1 MDPILPVL
9 ECTQEIAQQK
19 FLHALE
25 DSVTNVEFTAYLT
38 MLNNNKSKMSE
49 VDSSKCY
56 DSCLQEE
63 ESTASPQLTAN
74 KRQRS
79 ALARFVKKIKQRAI
93 AKRSARSALTA
104 RAEALEDNRRA
115 DITPGVEAWKAWN
128 STSDVGDAFGVCLTS
143 SSSAGLI
150 DLPTWLDRRRER
162 SSEYEG
168 LGYSTTVSAFA
179 ALRQRI
185 SAQHAHCKRVDNRQP
200 NASER
205 RRAERARRELRMKE
219 YEEECYTVFKKF
231 DTLTISEALEDSKSR
246 SKVNEK
252 EALNKLKAAM
262 PTSKTIVTKEAMERN
277 FIVDTGTTVSIMSE
291 LDMFDDGTPR

>member
-1 MDPILPVL
+1 MLRQLPTRRG
-9 ECTQEIAQQK
+9 E
-19 FLHALE
+19 H
-25 DSVTNVEFTAYLT
+25 SVTTTHRQQTAT
-38 MLNNNKSKMSE
+38 FSVSAI
-49 VDSSKCY
+49 C
-56 DSCLQEE
+56 QEDQAE
-63 ESTASPQLTAN
+63 
-74 KRQRS
+74 
-79 ALARFVKKIKQRAI
+79 AI

-200 NASER
+200 TASER
-205 RRAERARRELRMKE
+205 
-219 YEEECYTVFKKF
+219 
-231 DTLTISEALEDSKSR
+231 
-246 SKVNEK
+246 
-252 EALNKLKAAM
+252 
-262 PTSKTIVTKEAMERN
+262 
-277 FIVDTGTTVSIMSE
+277 
-291 LDMFDDGTPR
+291 